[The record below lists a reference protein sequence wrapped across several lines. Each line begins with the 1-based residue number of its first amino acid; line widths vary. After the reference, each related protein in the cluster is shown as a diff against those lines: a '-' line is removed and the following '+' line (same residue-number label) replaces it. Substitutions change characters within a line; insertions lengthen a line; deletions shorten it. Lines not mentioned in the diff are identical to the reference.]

1 MTYEPY
7 QSFHIVAFLGLV
19 GCAAGGAL
27 THYLTVIQNKSFTGN
42 QKPALATK
50 FSVIFAIF
58 HTCATMKFPFFGW
71 MPSRAE
77 VCFIQFSVVAPIL
90 IAEKFGVVLDP
101 FQPFQNIL
109 YKVFVSMGDETT
121 VEKSQS
127 AAVKTSPKKNRKS
140 KKE

>member
-1 MTYEPY
+1 MDRSTKRSKYTQKGTAHKKDRKEPTRILNYEPN

-27 THYLTVIQNKSFTGN
+27 THYLTAIQNKSFTGN

-58 HTCATMKFPFFGW
+58 HTCATMEIPFFGW
-71 MPSRAE
+71 LPSRAE

-90 IAEKFGVVLDP
+90 VTFSVD
-101 FQPFQNIL
+101 N
-109 YKVFVSMGDETT
+109 S
-121 VEKSQS
+121 S
-127 AAVKTSPKKNRKS
+127 N
-140 KKE
+140 